1 MRFISGLLLAGLVVA
16 GCAKAPPATTATPG
30 APMTPAE
37 LARQTGG
44 IMPFTEADV
53 RFMQGMI
60 AHHAQAIVMARWAP
74 THGARADVQRLAARI
89 EVSQRDE
96 IALMQTWLRDRKQV
110 VPDPMADAGAMGH
123 DMSSHAGHA
132 MPAATLHPGMLT
144 AAELAQLDSARGPA
158 FDRLFLTLMIK
169 HHQGAITM
177 VHQLMAAPGAAQD
190 VIVFQFA
197 SEVESDQ
204 MVEIERMTQM
214 LAASRGDS

>member
-1 MRFISGLLLAGLVVA
+1 MKSMNGWLVAGLVLV
-16 GCAKAPPATTATPG
+16 GCAKAPPATTPDPA

-44 IMPFTEADV
+44 IAPFTPADV
-53 RFMQGMI
+53 RFMNGMI
-60 AHHAQAIVMARWAP
+60 AHHAQAIIMARWAP

-96 IALMQTWLRDRKQV
+96 IALMQTWLRDRKQP
-110 VPDPMADAGAMGH
+110 VPDPMAAAAMGH
-123 DMSSHAGHA
+123 SMAEHAGHA
-132 MPAATLHPGMLT
+132 MGDTTLHPGMLT
-144 AAELAQLDSARGPA
+144 AAELARLDAARGA
-158 FDRLFLTLMIK
+158 EFDRLFLTYMIK

-177 VHQLMAAPGAAQD
+177 VHELMASPGAAQD
-190 VIVFQFA
+190 VVVFQFA

-214 LAASRGDS
+214 LAASRGGI